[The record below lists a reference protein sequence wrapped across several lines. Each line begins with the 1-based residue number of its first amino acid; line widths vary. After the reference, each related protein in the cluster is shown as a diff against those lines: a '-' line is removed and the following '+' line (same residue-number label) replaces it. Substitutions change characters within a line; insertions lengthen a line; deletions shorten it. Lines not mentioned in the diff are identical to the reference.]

1 MKLVFIHKQNLYV
14 CKVTPFCLFILH
26 RSRNKVNGILIS
38 GLVLWY
44 FTPLSTIFDLL
55 NLQKDF
61 HANSPH
67 TYVCECFT
75 MYKQNKILNIH
86 KQLQSVYI
94 KRICCSVPIP
104 FYNVYTF
111 VCPNLI
117 TRDIFDVIIFRQMTS
132 NNLNNGNLREVLFS
146 NSVQH
151 FVSISIYYY

>member
-55 NLQKDF
+55 NLQKF
-61 HANSPH
+61 FTQIPH
-67 TYVCECFT
+67 ILMCVNVLQCTNRIKSWIFT
-75 MYKQNKILNIH
+75 NNYNL
-86 KQLQSVYI
+86 YI

-117 TRDIFDVIIFRQMTS
+117 T
-132 NNLNNGNLREVLFS
+132 LRIMIQIHIRVNYVLFAKQRS
-146 NSVQH
+146 SFSRH
-151 FVSISIYYY
+151 FRRHNISIDDVKQLK